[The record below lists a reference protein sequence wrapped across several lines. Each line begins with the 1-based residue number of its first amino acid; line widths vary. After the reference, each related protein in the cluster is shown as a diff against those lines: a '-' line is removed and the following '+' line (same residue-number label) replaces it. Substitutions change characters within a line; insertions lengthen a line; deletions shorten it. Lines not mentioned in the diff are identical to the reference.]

1 MHTFYNV
8 KIRNINKETA
18 HTVSIVFD
26 IPESIRSHFI
36 FKAGQY
42 ITLKSHI
49 NGEEVKRA
57 YSICSSPR
65 SGEVKVA
72 IKAIEKGTFSVYAT
86 EQLKEG
92 DCIEIHQPEGKFILE
107 PEGGRHYIAF
117 AAGSGITPVLSM
129 IKTVLEDTP
138 DAHFTLI
145 YGNRSKADTIFKSEL
160 EVLQKDYSHR
170 FNLHYIFSR
179 ERVSGSLFGRIDEGF
194 ANYYL
199 RNIYKDVSFDS
210 AYLCGPEGMI
220 KTVSNTLQDNGIDES
235 KIFFELFT
243 SSDEGDASGVRDGE
257 TAITILVDDEEVS
270 FTMSQTDT
278 ILAAALRN
286 NIDAPY
292 SCQGGVCS
300 SCVAKVTKGS
310 AVMTKNSILTDGEVH
325 DGFVLTC
332 QAYPT
337 SSKIDVDFD
346 DV

>member
-1 MHTFYNV
+1 MNTFYNV

-18 HTVSIVFD
+18 HAVSIVFD
-26 IPESIRSHFI
+26 IPESMKSHFI

-42 ITLKSHI
+42 ITLTSHI

-65 SGEVKVA
+65 SGELKVA

-92 DCIEIHQPEGKFILE
+92 DSIEIHQPEGKFILE

-138 DAHFTLI
+138 NAHFTLI

-160 EVLQKDYSHR
+160 EVLQKDYSQR

-194 ANYYL
+194 TNYYL

-243 SSDEGDASGVRDGE
+243 SSDEGDVSGVRDGE
-257 TAITILVDDEEVS
+257 TAITILVDDEKVS

-286 NIDAPY
+286 NVDAPY

-337 SSKIDVDFD
+337 SSKINVDFD